1 MPTQAVMSVNEPQA
15 TALLLTTCGLLL
27 AISVLFSRASQR
39 FGFPVALL
47 FLVIGMLAG
56 SEGIGG
62 IDFNDY
68 HFAFRVGTLALAL
81 ILFDGGLNTP
91 LSAVRRAAA
100 PAGILATVGVAGTA
114 VLLAV
119 GAHFLG
125 LDWREALLLGAVVSS
140 TDAAAVFA
148 VLRGSGLQLKRRVG
162 VTLEVESGINDPVAI
177 ILTTV
182 LTQNM
187 LMPGAAAGWRIP
199 LEIMVQLAM
208 GAVVGAAVGYGG
220 RYLLQ
225 RLTVP
230 TGGLYPV
237 MTLSLGLV
245 AFGLAT
251 LGRGSGF
258 LAVYLAGLVLGN
270 GPLPY
275 RAGLL
280 RVHDALAWL
289 SQTGMFLILGLLVFP
304 SRLVEVAGV
313 GLAIAMLLAFVVRPL
328 VVWLC
333 LLPFRYPPREV
344 LYIGWVG
351 LRGAVPI
358 VLGTF
363 PVLAG
368 VPDATRLFDLVFFIV
383 VANAL
388 VPGATVAWVTQK
400 LGLQTKEP
408 PAPQAVLAIESRQP
422 LQGELMSFYIDEPLL
437 VSGVPLEDL
446 PFPEDAA
453 VALIIRGDT
462 LVPPTPGTTLQPG
475 DHVHVIARLED
486 RPLIQLMFGRPE
498 EE

>member
-1 MPTQAVMSVNEPQA
+1 MPAGFVTSANEPQA
-15 TALLLTTCGLLL
+15 IALLLTTCGLLL
-27 AISVLFSRASQR
+27 AISVVFSRASQR
-39 FGFPVALL
+39 FGFPIALL
-47 FLVIGMLAG
+47 FLVVGMLAG

-62 IDFNDY
+62 IEFDDY
-68 HFAFRVGTLALAL
+68 RFAFRLGVLALAL

-100 PAGILATVGVAGTA
+100 PAGVLATIGVAGTA
-114 VLLAV
+114 VLVAV
-119 GAHFLG
+119 GAHAFGLG
-125 LDWREALLLGAVVSS
+125 WPGALLLGAVVSS

-162 VTLEVESGINDPVAI
+162 VTLEVESGINDPVAV

-182 LTQNM
+182 LTQN
-187 LMPGAAAGWRIP
+187 LLTPGAAAGWRIP
-199 LEIMVQLAM
+199 FEIVVQLAM
-208 GAVVGAAVGYGG
+208 GGVVGAVIGYGG
-220 RYLLQ
+220 RHLLSK
-225 RLTVP
+225 LTLQ

-251 LGRGSGF
+251 LAHGSGF
-258 LAVYLAGLVLGN
+258 LAVYLAGLLLGN

-289 SQTGMFLILGLLVFP
+289 SQVGMFLILGLLVYP

-313 GLAIAMLLAFVVRPL
+313 GLAIALLLAFLVRPL
-328 VVWLC
+328 VVALC
-333 LLPFRYPPREV
+333 LVPFRYPRREV

-351 LRGAVPI
+351 LRGAIPV
-358 VLGTF
+358 VLATF

-368 VPDATRLFDLVFFIV
+368 APGADRLFDLVFFIV

-388 VPGATVAWVTQK
+388 VPGTTVSWVTQK
-400 LGLQTKEP
+400 LGLQSKEP

-422 LQGELMSFYIDEPLL
+422 LQGELMSFYIDEALL
-437 VSGVPLEDL
+437 VTGVRLEEL
-446 PFPEDAA
+446 EFPGGSA

-462 LVPPTPGTTLQPG
+462 LVPPAPGTTLQAG
-475 DHVHVIARLED
+475 DHVYVIAKPED
-486 RPLIQLMFGRPE
+486 RPLIQLMFGRQE